1 MASNTKIGNLKAVL
15 SMDSKKF
22 DKGAK
27 KAKKSVNGLSKSFGN
42 LKAKLVG
49 LAFAGGFGALTKNAL
64 SSADAVG
71 KFANRAGVTT
81 AQLQKMR
88 YAFDLAGVGAEAVD
102 KALVTFGK
110 RLGKA
115 HQGIGALV
123 GGLRGGEE
131 ALLAKLMATN
141 DVNSALQIMF
151 EEMGRAGHQTRKL
164 AIADAAFGMS
174 GLRMTAAFEDGAEA
188 FFKAQARAK
197 ELGIILDD
205 DLIETIEA
213 LNDEMNTLGYVF
225 KAEFAKTMG
234 SGASTALELTRALI
248 KVNEELRK
256 FLETLNVN
264 KGEILAFIAA
274 ISALLSMKALGSL
287 IPALGKKTKLLKALL
302 PIIAAV
308 TAFIATYEK
317 SANAASTATK
327 EHNAH
332 ILAFNKNLRKTLEIE
347 AERAYQ
353 EEQRE
358 KAYMKSLQT
367 EELKD
372 PEETDLLGNLSEDV
386 AKIRELEND
395 IKEIFKARSEEIRNT
410 QLLVQGKGHL
420 IRKLDEE
427 KIIKEKIA
435 ELAKEHGKLFEESR
449 FQELHMQKEALETY
463 RALFKEQREAT
474 EALKLNNDIARMGES
489 VFDRFGDGI
498 VFSMQRGTDA
508 MQSFKDSA
516 VAALFDVQ
524 RELFRMMIFAPLKK
538 AVFGAV
544 GNFLSEPNFFTEG
557 FGSSSEL
564 IGQGFDSF
572 DPNVEGFANGGFAR
586 AGRTVLVGERGPE
599 LFRPQSSGTIIP
611 NDQMGG
617 TTVVQNIS
625 VGVSQTVRAEL
636 MGMLPMITDN
646 VKQAVADSRMRGGSF
661 SNAMG
666 A

>member
-49 LAFAGGFGALTKNAL
+49 VALAGGFGALTKNAL
-64 SSADAVG
+64 SSADAIG

-81 AQLQKMR
+81 EQLQKMR

-115 HQGIGALV
+115 HQGIGALI

-131 ALLAKLMATN
+131 ALLAKLMATR

-151 EEMGRAGHQTRKL
+151 EEMGKAGHQTRKL

-174 GLRMTAAFEDGAEA
+174 GLRMTAAFEDGSEA
-188 FFKAQARAK
+188 FFKAQDRAK

-205 DLIETIEA
+205 DLIETIES

-234 SGASTALELTRALI
+234 SGASTALELTKALI

-287 IPALGKKTKLLKALL
+287 IPALGKKTKILKALL

-317 SANAASTATK
+317 SATAATNATNKQNKALSEK
-327 EHNAH
+327 E
-332 ILAFNKNLRKTLEIE
+332 KKLRKQLEIE
-347 AERAYQ
+347 AELAYQ

-358 KAYMKSLQT
+358 KAYMKSLKT
-367 EELKD
+367 EELED
-372 PEETDLLGNLSEDV
+372 PETPDLLGNLGEDID
-386 AKIRELEND
+386 KIRELEKD
-395 IKEIFKARSEEIRNT
+395 IKEIFRARSEEIRNT
-410 QLLVQGKGHL
+410 RLLAQGKGHL

-427 KIIKEKIA
+427 KIIKEKIK
-435 ELAKEHGKLFEESR
+435 ELDKEHRKLFEESQFQR
-449 FQELHMQKEALETY
+449 FTTQKKALQLY
-463 RALFKEQREAT
+463 QYLLAEQKMAN
-474 EALKLNNDIARMGES
+474 EALKYNQDLARIGES

-498 VFSMQRGTDA
+498 VFSMQRGQDA
-508 MQSFKDSA
+508 MQSFRDAA

-524 RELFRMMIFAPLKK
+524 RELFKMMIFAPLKK

-544 GNFLSEPNFFTEG
+544 GNFLSGGFSFGTEG
-557 FGSSSEL
+557 A
-564 IGQGFDSF
+564 GQDFDSF
-572 DPNVEGFANGGFAR
+572 DPDVEGLANGGFAR

-599 LFRPQSSGTIIP
+599 LFRPQSSGTVIP